1 MHRPRG
7 KLTYSNV
14 ISTLCLVLLL
24 GGGTAYA
31 ANQLGRNSV
40 GAKQLK
46 KGAVTP
52 AKLST
57 AAKQTLTGPKGEPG
71 AAGARGP
78 QGDAGAKGERGEKG
92 DRGERGEKGEK
103 GDKGDPGEPGKAPTE
118 LWAVINK
125 LREPIRAHNVEK
137 VEASGSGHTIVTFDQ
152 DVRFCAYDAT
162 LGSTGTEEPERGS
175 IAVASTLNN
184 PDAVTVTT
192 WNKNNVLDYQPFHLA
207 VFC

>member
-1 MHRPRG
+1 MHRLLG

-14 ISTLCLVLLL
+14 VSTLCLVLLL

-31 ANQLGRNSV
+31 ATQLAKGSV
-40 GAKQLK
+40 GTKQLK

-52 AKLST
+52 AKLSS
-57 AAKQTLTGPKGEPG
+57 AAKKTLTGPKGDTG
-71 AAGARGP
+71 ATGARGP
-78 QGDAGAKGERGEKG
+78 QGWRGEKG
-92 DRGERGEKGEK
+92 DRGERGERGEK
-103 GDKGDPGEPGKAPTE
+103 GDKGEKGDPGKAPTE
-118 LWAVINK
+118 LWAVVNK
-125 LREPIRAHNVEK
+125 LREPIRARHVEK
-137 VEASGSGHTIVTFDQ
+137 IETLGSGHAIVTFDQ

-184 PDAVTVTT
+184 ADAVTVTI
-192 WNKNNVLDYQPFHLA
+192 WDKNNVLDFLPFHLA

>member
-1 MHRPRG
+1 MHRLLG

-14 ISTLCLVLLL
+14 VSTLCLVLLL

-31 ANQLGRNSV
+31 ASHLGKGTV
-40 GAKQLK
+40 GTKQLK
-46 KGAVTP
+46 KAAVTP
-52 AKLST
+52 AKLSP
-57 AAKQTLTGPKGEPG
+57 AAKRTLTGPKGADG
-71 AAGARGP
+71 ATGARGP
-78 QGDAGAKGERGEKG
+78 QGDQGSRGEKG
-92 DRGERGEKGEK
+92 DRGERGEK

-125 LREPIRAHNVEK
+125 LREPIRARHVAK
-137 VEASGSGHTIVTFDQ
+137 VEPLGAGHTIVTFDQ
-152 DVRFCAYDAT
+152 DVRFCSYDAT

-184 PDAVTVTT
+184 ADAVTVTT
-192 WNKNNVLDYQPFHLA
+192 WDDNNVLDYKPFHLA